1 MTFELT
7 PSFILALTGM
17 VGSGLGLLLS
27 TCLKSRCSNVN
38 CCYGLIDCDRSV
50 IPPNQLS
57 FVQATGSTLTT
68 ST

>member
-17 VGSGLGLLLS
+17 VGSGLGLLLV
-27 TCLKSRCSNVN
+27 TCLKSRCSNVSL
-38 CCYGLIDCDRSV
+38 CCGFIDCDRVV
-50 IPPNQLS
+50 IPPNELS